1 MRIRTIAVVVA
12 GTLGAALLT
21 FPANLARADATE
33 SFAYTGSVQNFT
45 VPANTTG
52 ITITAVGGGGG
63 AYNDGDSSGPNG
75 GGGAQVVAAYTP
87 TAGTVLTIKVGA
99 GGGGGGGSSQG
110 GAATA
115 VTGTGITVVAG
126 GGGGSGPGAQGGS
139 GAAGNTAAGGNGI
152 SSSYSGFGG
161 NSSGNGAGGN
171 GNPYPGG
178 CGGAADPV
186 GAAGGVGSA
195 NGANATNPPNGA
207 GGGGY
212 GGGNGGE
219 SGTGQ
224 QGGIAA
230 SFTNASGDGRGGD
243 GAGFGGGGGGYAGGG
258 GGGYGGGG
266 GAANCGSSGAGGAGG
281 SHSNDPDATFMAV
294 ANGAESS
301 MSTAGGNGSVT
312 IVVTAGPAPTPTPTP
327 APTNDPEPTPTPTA
341 TATVIAT
348 PSTTPTPTATD
359 LRPGEATLVVN
370 GVSSPGR
377 VEPTADGSGLV
388 VTGGGIQITIDAVGP
403 TGIRLPLA
411 PDGSLVLSQSGGLI
425 MTGAG
430 FDPSSIVTL
439 FLFSTPVD
447 LGSLQAGPGGAISGS
462 ARIPINTESGD
473 HTIQAVG
480 TGPDGKPVT
489 VSLGVRVLPPA
500 AARGANPTV
509 AVMKSGPR
517 SPGAAFDVAAS
528 GVQGRCSVT
537 FWTRGSSVAS
547 KAGVAG
553 RASATLHAPK
563 ATGSWAVTA
572 TVSGA
577 GCEPIAAKTFVRV
590 RN

>member
-1 MRIRTIAVVVA
+1 MRIRTIAVVA
-12 GTLGAALLT
+12 ACGLGAALLT
-21 FPANLARADATE
+21 VPATLARADSTE
-33 SFAYTGSVQNFT
+33 TFAYTGSVQTFT

-75 GGGAQVVAAYTP
+75 GGGAQVVAAYAP
-87 TAGTVLTIKVGA
+87 PAGTVLTIKVGA

-161 NSSGNGAGGN
+161 NSSGDGTGGN

-186 GAAGGVGSA
+186 GAAGGVGSE

-224 QGGIAA
+224 PGGIAA
-230 SFTNASGDGRGGD
+230 SFTNAPGDGRGGD

-281 SHSNDPDATFMAV
+281 SHSNDLGATFMAM
-294 ANGAESS
+294 ANGADSS
-301 MSTAGGNGSVT
+301 VSTAGGNGSVT
-312 IVVTAGPAPTPTPTP
+312 IVVTSGPAPTPTPTP
-327 APTNDPEPTPTPTA
+327 APTTDPEPTPTPTA
-341 TATVIAT
+341 TASVIAT
-348 PSTTPTPTATD
+348 PSPTPTPTD
-359 LRPGEATLVVN
+359 LRPGEGTVVVN
-370 GVSSPGR
+370 GASSPVR

-388 VTGGGIQITIDAVGP
+388 VTGGGIQITIDAVGAA
-403 TGIRLPLA
+403 GNRLPLA
-411 PDGSLVLSQSGGLI
+411 PDGSLVLSQFGDLTMAG
-425 MTGAG
+425 TG

-439 FLFSTPVD
+439 FMFSTPVD
-447 LGSLQAGPGGAISGS
+447 LGSLHVGAGGAISGS
-462 ARIPINTESGD
+462 VRIPMNTESGD

-489 VSLGVRVLPPA
+489 VSLGVRVLSPA

-509 AVMKSGPR
+509 AVMKSGPKR
-517 SPGAAFDVAAS
+517 PGAAFDVAAS
-528 GVQGRCSVT
+528 GVQGRCHVT
-537 FWTRGSSVAS
+537 FWTRGSSVVS

-553 RASATLHAPK
+553 RAFATLHAPK
-563 ATGSWAVTA
+563 VIGSWAVTA